1 MEDIKVTVTQEKR
14 EETMDKIFELVEKQF
29 KGIEITVRF
38 TERLLEDT
46 IQVLKNRAMDAP
58 IYTINHN
65 VDNSD

>member
-29 KGIEITVRF
+29 KGIEITARF

-46 IQVLKNRAMDAP
+46 IKVLKNRAMDAP
-58 IYTINHN
+58 LRGVKHKLN
-65 VDNSD
+65 NSD

>member
-14 EETMDKIFELVEKQF
+14 EETMDKIFELVEKEF
-29 KGIEITVRF
+29 KGIELTARF

-58 IYTINHN
+58 LRSINHKLN
-65 VDNSD
+65 NSD